1 VEAGGTSGRW
11 KSRYWNMELSCVNL
25 SRIEDGH
32 TDIQLFTLFNIF
44 QGLGKK

>member
-1 VEAGGTSGRW
+1 
-11 KSRYWNMELSCVNL
+11 MELSCVNL

-44 QGLGKK
+44 QGIREKIVSRFYSAL